1 MPAKVGASSGTS
13 DIAPN
18 SMSLEGRSGAAPLPS
33 HFGVH
38 SLWKSGKL
46 YVPAR

>member
-1 MPAKVGASSGTS
+1 MPTEVGAPSETP
-13 DIAPN
+13 DIASN
-18 SMSLEGRSGAAPLPS
+18 SMSLEGRSSAAPLPS
-33 HFGVH
+33 RFGVH